1 MEDGMK
7 EVLRKSLET
16 LGYRVEHRHNYIIF
30 EQKMGNFTVQ
40 CVQKPGISLLKR

>member
-16 LGYRVEHRHNYIIF
+16 LGYRVEHRHNYY
-30 EQKMGNFTVQ
+30 NF
-40 CVQKPGISLLKR
+40 